1 MDETKRQEIIK
12 FFASMSDESL
22 ALSYELSLAYILKKK
37 NSGSDNLVLPS
48 FEDIQGNG
56 SLEPE
61 VSRPAPP
68 EVEIPAEEK
77 ALNKSRQCPFC
88 AQNSIVR
95 NGHKDGKQR
104 FLCKSCRRS
113 ITYRTNTI
121 MSNSQQS
128 DETWRIV
135 LNDTL
140 EGISLDKTAKKT
152 GISRKTV
159 FTMRQKILC
168 ACMDIAEEMDIKLSD
183 VAELDETFTAPGKA
197 WDWLCPQLHE
207 GDQRLRRKTG
217 PPPSWEKSL
226 KTRAF

>member
-1 MDETKRQEIIK
+1 
-12 FFASMSDESL
+12 
-22 ALSYELSLAYILKKK
+22 
-37 NSGSDNLVLPS
+37 
-48 FEDIQGNG
+48 
-56 SLEPE
+56 
-61 VSRPAPP
+61 
-68 EVEIPAEEK
+68 
-77 ALNKSRQCPFC
+77 
-88 AQNSIVR
+88 
-95 NGHKDGKQR
+95 
-104 FLCKSCRRS
+104 
-113 ITYRTNTI
+113 